1 MKYCIPSLN
10 ISNMKRDVFIN
21 SIGASILCGIGDIF
35 AQSYESKTDN
45 GAMEHN
51 ISNISYQSYSM
62 IDNKILLNNNNQI
75 YKLYRLIKFNLEKK
89 KIYIN
94 NYLENLNLIRT
105 FVVSLEGCIINGIL
119 LTPFY
124 YILDYLFDNTKINLI
139 SQDKSKLLNINKNSI
154 LKFYNKD
161 VWSVV
166 LKKVILI
173 QTIFIPFS
181 LGFFLFLTP
190 ILEITLNNI
199 FKYDK
204 SFKNSYFHLKSGAK
218 YGVKE
223 IKEKFLNIYIS
234 SWYFWPLSDIF
245 NLRYLPV
252 SYRPLW
258 DSFVDILWTCF
269 ISYSSHNKLE
279 AQNYN
284 IRNIL
289 NKYISNH

>member
-1 MKYCIPSLN
+1 MKYRISSLN
-10 ISNMKRDVFIN
+10 ISNIKRDVFIN

-35 AQSYESKTDN
+35 AQIYESKIDHGTI
-45 GAMEHN
+45 EHN
-51 ISNISYQSYSM
+51 IPNISYKSYSI
-62 IDNKILLNNNNQI
+62 IDHEILLNSDNRI
-75 YKLYRLIKFNLEKK
+75 YKLYRLMKLNLEKK
-89 KIYIN
+89 NIYIN
-94 NYLENLNLIRT
+94 NYLKNLNLIRT

-124 YILDYLFDNTKINLI
+124 YTLDYLFDNTKINLI

-154 LKFYNKD
+154 LKYYNKH
-161 VWSVV
+161 VWLVV

-199 FKYDK
+199 FKYDR
-204 SFKNSYFHLKSGAK
+204 SFKNSYFHLKSGVK

-245 NLRYLPV
+245 NIRYLPV

-279 AQNYN
+279 AQNYS
-284 IRNIL
+284 IF
-289 NKYISNH
+289 NKYIYNH

>member
-1 MKYCIPSLN
+1 MKCRILSLN
-10 ISNMKRDVFIN
+10 ISNVKRDVFIN

-35 AQSYESKTDN
+35 AQIYESKIDN
-45 GAMEHN
+45 GTIEHN
-51 ISNISYQSYSM
+51 IPNMSYKSYSI
-62 IDNKILLNNNNQI
+62 IDNEILLNSDNRI
-75 YKLYRLIKFNLEKK
+75 YKLYRLMKFNLEKK
-89 KIYIN
+89 KIYIDN
-94 NYLENLNLIRT
+94 LKNLNLIRT

-124 YILDYLFDNTKINLI
+124 YTLDYLFDNTKINLI
-139 SQDKSKLLNINKNSI
+139 SQDKSKLLNINKNYI

-161 VWSVV
+161 VWLVV

-199 FKYDK
+199 FKYDR
-204 SFKNSYFHLKSGAK
+204 SFKNSYFHLKSGVK

-223 IKEKFLNIYIS
+223 IKEKFLNTYIS

-245 NLRYLPV
+245 NIRYLPV

-284 IRNIL
+284 IF
-289 NKYISNH
+289 NKYIYSH